1 MVALIEIALTTL
13 KCSQKELALRLGV
26 SPTQVT
32 KWKNGEHM
40 SSDME
45 NRLRE
50 LAKIGDVDPDL
61 VVWAGSLKAAKQWM
75 EAMKSLADNTV
86 QGAETGYHTPP
97 LEEAQDDDM
106 TLDILCGHTV
116 QALNDM
122 GVAPP
127 KTFPADL
134 KDALGSEDEWELFE
148 ANLYTSLIGDIY
160 AAYVDVYGFF
170 AAFVME
176 LLEDDDGLAVDGFDD
191 VEPCLM
197 SLAATKLE
205 KVNLEFAPKFRNFK
219 YETEKDYR
227 RWLTK
232 LKRHA
237 IRNGTPLRAEIMHLV
252 FEDRDTL
259 SRTAEAQSF
268 GFNDTNL
275 HPDIYMNELIT
286 GMRMIHQILPKI
298 LDKLDIKFNP
308 DMAEFQADEAR
319 GRPSMQEAEEES
331 EEGET
336 PDA

>member
-61 VVWAGSLKAAKQWM
+61 VVWAGSLKAAKQWIK
-75 EAMKSLADNTV
+75 AMKSLADNAA

-148 ANLYTSLIGDIY
+148 ANPYTSLIGDIY

-170 AAFVME
+170 AAFVEE
-176 LLEDDDGLAVDGFDD
+176 LVDDDDD
-191 VEPCLM
+191 SNFADIEPCLV

-205 KVNLEFAPKFRNFK
+205 EVNLEFAPKFRNFK

-298 LDKLDIKFNP
+298 IDKLGIDFKPN
-308 DMAEFQADEAR
+308 MAELSAEEAR
-319 GRPSMQEAEEES
+319 WPQETEAKN
-331 EEGET
+331 EEGAT
-336 PDA
+336 PEA

>member
-1 MVALIEIALTTL
+1 MVALVEIVLTSL

-26 SPTQVT
+26 SPTQIT

-40 SSDME
+40 SLDME

-50 LAKIGDVDPDL
+50 LAKIGDIDPDL
-61 VVWAGSLKAAKQWM
+61 VVWAGSLKAAKQWI
-75 EAMKSLADNTV
+75 EAMKSLADNAA

-106 TLDILCGHTV
+106 TLDILCGRTV
-116 QALNDM
+116 QVLNDM

-134 KDALGSEDEWELFE
+134 KNALGSEDEWELFD
-148 ANLYTSLIGDIY
+148 ANDYTSLIGDIY

-170 AAFVME
+170 AAFVAE
-176 LLEDDDGLAVDGFDD
+176 LVEEDDDDSGFADI
-191 VEPCLM
+191 EPCLM
-197 SLAATKLE
+197 SLAATKLDN
-205 KVNLEFAPKFRNFK
+205 VNLEFAPKFHSFK
-219 YETEKDYR
+219 YETEKDYKK
-227 RWLTK
+227 WLTE

-252 FEDRDTL
+252 FEDRDSL

-268 GFNDTNL
+268 GFNDANL
-275 HPDIYMNELIT
+275 HPDIYMNELII

-298 LDKLDIKFNP
+298 IDKLGIDFKPN
-308 DMAEFQADEAR
+308 MAELSVEEAR
-319 GRPSMQEAEEES
+319 WPQEAEAENK
-331 EEGET
+331 GNAT
-336 PDA
+336 PEA